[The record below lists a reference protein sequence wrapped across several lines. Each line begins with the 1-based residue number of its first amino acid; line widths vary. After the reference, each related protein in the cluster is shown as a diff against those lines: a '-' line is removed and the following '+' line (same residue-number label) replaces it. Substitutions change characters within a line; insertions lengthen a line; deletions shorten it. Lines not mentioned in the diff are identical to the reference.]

1 MNIRSS
7 RGQTGLGV
15 LLGVLATLAVLALAA
30 AVAWVAMGRC
40 PMCGGM
46 MRGKSLP
53 SDPQSSVHAEL
64 PELRAA
70 NVALR

>member
-40 PMCGGM
+40 PMCM